1 MKIAIASGK
10 GGTGK
15 TTLSTNLASYLSQRE
30 DVVLVDLDVEEPNSA
45 LFLTTVESSKIFK
58 YKQTPTW
65 DSDKCNHC
73 GKCQDYCNFNAIISL
88 GNEIIVFPELCH
100 SCHVCTDLCEQNALP
115 MQNQKIGV
123 LTHSNSENLSF
134 IESRLDVGQEQ
145 SVPLIAQTIDYV
157 NEHFSDDCIK
167 IFDSPPGASCPV
179 VEVVKD
185 VDLVI
190 LVCEPTPFG
199 FNDFKIAVE
208 TMRFLSKDF
217 VVVINRFGIGDDS
230 LMNYCRS
237 ENIKIIAK
245 FPNEKK
251 IAELYSQGK
260 LIYPHVD
267 EFKEQIEHVSKFILD
282 KKGDCL

>member
-1 MKIAIASGK
+1 MRIAIASGK

-15 TTLSTNLASYLSQRE
+15 TTLSTNLASYLSQGE

-45 LFLTTVESSKIFK
+45 LFLNTVESTKVFK

-88 GNEIIVFPELCH
+88 GKEIMVFPELCH

-157 NEHFSDDCIK
+157 NEHFSDEIIK

-179 VEVVKD
+179 VEVVKN
-185 VDLVI
+185 VDFVI

-199 FNDFKIAVE
+199 LNDFKIAVE
-208 TMRFLSKDF
+208 TMRLLSKDF
-217 VVVINRFGIGDDS
+217 VVVVNRFGIGDDS
-230 LMNYCRS
+230 LINYCES